1 MPNTRWTQSRCKW
14 IDLSKQKADVDRM
27 NRNSGPTGG
36 CLQVTHLNSKAMS
49 GVEKYSSCKKKAG
62 KKWVIYTNI
71 NNIGL
76 RQYLLQVTKEGC
88 CIMKTQL

>member
-1 MPNTRWTQSRCKW
+1 
-14 IDLSKQKADVDRM
+14 M

-76 RQYLLQVTKEGC
+76 SQYLLQVTKKDAVSWKHNC
-88 CIMKTQL
+88 KYISTCQQITKYVW